1 MTAATET
8 ATDVHVSLLGEGF
21 DGKELVVKSVTSTT
35 TLQAFLSQ
43 ISTTLAIKAL
53 FHVLFPT
60 GHYMK
65 YITVNG
71 NLEGERKDEL
81 SVYEMTN
88 HGIHPVRMKVFPTK
102 KIPIKVSMTI
112 REGCKEIGKETF
124 TLEAELGDT
133 IADVKSR
140 IRKEKHFS
148 SSDYL
153 YFKYHFEGLNTRK
166 TLWDYNISEGSTLEL
181 FVRKPVGCYME
192 IYVKVLTGK
201 TIYLKVEPSYFI
213 EEVKELIQDKEG
225 IPPDQQRL
233 IFAGHLLE
241 DGHTLADYNIQKES
255 TLHLTLRLHGGG
267 PPPDFV
273 DVSKTKA
280 LVNREFSDS
289 APDWRYCRN
298 GINIEGICENK
309 ECKAGGKMVI
319 YMHGFGMFDLINSEA
334 KCPICKHPIKP
345 IKPGFTSCLW
355 KISYLKSDGSYGTI
369 PQHKV
374 GEEYQTYDEDKAGTC
389 TFKFMHI
396 EAMSLERELKI
407 SDASES
413 SKMIKTPLMVPNHC
427 SVCLCELSPDDA
439 CVYACGHA
447 MHKTCSKNYT
457 RSHTECCCCNG
468 LLLEIGSS

>member
-35 TLQAFLSQ
+35 TLKAFLSQ

-53 FHVLFPT
+53 LHVLFPT
-60 GHYMK
+60 GHYME

-71 NLEGERKDEL
+71 NVKGERKGEL

-102 KIPIKVSMTI
+102 KISIKVSMT
-112 REGCKEIGKETF
+112 ETF
-124 TLEAELGDT
+124 TLEVELGDT
-133 IADVKSR
+133 IADVESK

-148 SSDYL
+148 FYDYL
-153 YFKYHFEGLNTRK
+153 YFKYHFKGLDICK
-166 TLWDYNISEGSTLEL
+166 TLWEYNICEGSTLEL
-181 FVRKPVGCYME
+181 FVRKPVGRD
-192 IYVKVLTGK
+192 IQVFVKTLNGK
-201 TIYLKVEPSYFI
+201 TITLEVEPSYFI
-213 EEVKELIQDKEG
+213 EEVKAKIQDKEG
-225 IPPDQQRL
+225 IHPDQQLL
-233 IFAGHLLE
+233 IFAGKQLN
-241 DGHTLADYNIQKES
+241 DDRTIADYGIQRNS
-255 TLHLTLRLHGGG
+255 TLHLVLRTRGGG

-289 APDWRYCRN
+289 APDWRYCRR

-309 ECKAGGKMVI
+309 ECKACGKMVI
-319 YMHGFGMFDLINSEA
+319 HMHGFGMFDLLNSEA
-334 KCPICKHPIKP
+334 KCPICKHPFKP

-374 GEEYQTYDEDKAGTC
+374 GEEYQTYDEDEAGTC
-389 TFKFMHI
+389 TFAFMHI

-427 SVCLCELSPDDA
+427 SVCLSELSPDDA

-447 MHKTCSKNYT
+447 MHKACSKNYT

-468 LLLEIGSS
+468 PLIEIGASS

>member
-35 TLQAFLSQ
+35 TLQAFLNQ
-43 ISTTLAIKAL
+43 IRTTLAIKAL
-53 FHVLFPT
+53 LHILFPT
-60 GHYMK
+60 GHYME

-71 NLEGERKDEL
+71 DVKGERQNEL

-88 HGIHPVRMKVFPTK
+88 HGIHPVRMKVFPNK
-102 KIPIKVSMTI
+102 KVPIKVSMTVF
-112 REGCKEIGKETF
+112 EGRKEVGKETF
-124 TLEAELGDT
+124 TLEVELGDT
-133 IADVKSR
+133 IADVESK
-140 IRKEKHFS
+140 IQKEKHFS
-148 SSDYL
+148 SWDYL
-153 YFKYHFEGLNTRK
+153 NFKGLHYCK
-166 TLWDYNISEGSTLEL
+166 TLWDYNICEGSTLEL
-181 FVRKPVGCYME
+181 VLQKFGYGMPIFVKT
-192 IYVKVLTGK
+192 LTGK
-201 TIYLKVEPSYFI
+201 TLTLYVEPGDSI
-213 EEVKELIQDKEG
+213 DNVKAMIQDLEG

-233 IFAGHLLE
+233 IFVNKQLE
-241 DGHTLADYNIQKES
+241 DCHTLADYNIQTES
-255 TLHLTLRLHGGG
+255 TLHLVLRLRGGG
-267 PPPDFV
+267 GTLPNFV
-273 DVSKTKA
+273 DVSETGA
-280 LVNREFSDS
+280 LVIRKFSDS
-289 APDWRYCRN
+289 APKWRYCDS

-309 ECKAGGKMVI
+309 ECKACGKMVI
-319 YMHGFGMFDLINSEA
+319 HMHGFGMFDLIKSRA
-334 KCPICKHPIKP
+334 KCPICKHPFKP

-355 KISYLKSDGSYGTI
+355 KISYLKSDGSSGTI

-374 GEEYQTYDEDKAGTC
+374 GEEYQTYDEYKAGTC
-389 TFKFMHI
+389 TFASVLI
-396 EAMSLERELKI
+396 EAMSLERELKK
-407 SDASES
+407 SHASES